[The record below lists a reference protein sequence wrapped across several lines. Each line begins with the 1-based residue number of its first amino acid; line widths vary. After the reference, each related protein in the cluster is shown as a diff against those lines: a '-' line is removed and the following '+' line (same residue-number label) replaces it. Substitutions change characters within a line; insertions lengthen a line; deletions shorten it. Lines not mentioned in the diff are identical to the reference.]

1 MEKNEKLLAQI
12 LNDSDE
18 MIQVSHANTF
28 SMIYANETA
37 RKYTGHGD
45 EPYLGRHCY
54 EYMMGLKE
62 QCSFCPMRNLGDRNS
77 FETEVDNGK
86 EVYAV
91 KTKKILWE
99 GEEVFIE
106 YAWDV
111 TKIRR
116 SQQIYKS
123 QIKALLASIPHA
135 QGIFHMD
142 LTEDKVISVNGSA
155 SLAIEMRKLSKVN
168 EVIKAVSQCV
178 PGEEG
183 ALDFYYIFCKESLLK
198 AYENGKTELVKD
210 TDSYFDDGS
219 IRPARITARLII
231 NPDNNHLECIVYGL
245 DVSLEV
251 QARRKY
257 EKERENLLAIFDTLA
272 DSYANVLLIDAEH
285 KQIKPMKVQGAVN
298 AIFSKGRD
306 LFYDFEN
313 VKNLYVEKRVHP
325 KDRKMMAEA
334 LSLNTIRKNLEEAK
348 EYKGNYSVI
357 EDGQAHFF
365 QFKFSRPENMEYI
378 VGGFQNTDEIVA
390 KQIEQEK
397 ALRDALVMARQANH
411 AKTTFLSNMSHD
423 IRTPMNAIIG
433 FTALA
438 QTHLDHPDQ
447 VEDYLKKIHTS
458 SAHLLGLI
466 NEILDMSRIES
477 GIVKLE
483 ENQVNLPGILR
494 DLHGII
500 QGQIDEKKQ
509 RLLIETFELTHEDV
523 VTDKLRLNQV
533 LLNIVGNA
541 IKYTDIGGTIRVG
554 MTEKTSDRPGYA
566 GYEFSIRDNG
576 IGMSPE
582 FADHIFDAFAREH
595 TSTVSGIQGTGLG
608 MAIAKNIVDLMD
620 GQITVKS
627 KLGKGTEVLV
637 RVDLKIG
644 EGVADETPDQALIS
658 HESFRGKRILLVE
671 DNDLNREIA
680 RTILEDAGIIVDT
693 AEDGIEAVDLMSKA
707 TEEEYDLILMDI
719 QMPKMDG
726 YTATREI
733 RTLKNNRKA
742 NIPIVAMTANAFEE
756 DRKKSLEAGMNG
768 HIAKPIDI
776 DILSKMLDQM
786 FEKEKSK
793 NIQ

>member
-1 MEKNEKLLAQI
+1 M
-12 LNDSDE
+12 
-18 MIQVSHANTF
+18 
-28 SMIYANETA
+28 
-37 RKYTGHGD
+37 
-45 EPYLGRHCY
+45 
-54 EYMMGLKE
+54 
-62 QCSFCPMRNLGDRNS
+62 
-77 FETEVDNGK
+77 
-86 EVYAV
+86 
-91 KTKKILWE
+91 
-99 GEEVFIE
+99 
-106 YAWDV
+106 
-111 TKIRR
+111 
-116 SQQIYKS
+116 
-123 QIKALLASIPHA
+123 
-135 QGIFHMD
+135 
-142 LTEDKVISVNGSA
+142 
-155 SLAIEMRKLSKVN
+155 
-168 EVIKAVSQCV
+168 
-178 PGEEG
+178 
-183 ALDFYYIFCKESLLK
+183 
-198 AYENGKTELVKD
+198 
-210 TDSYFDDGS
+210 
-219 IRPARITARLII
+219 
-231 NPDNNHLECIVYGL
+231 
-245 DVSLEV
+245 
-251 QARRKY
+251 
-257 EKERENLLAIFDTLA
+257 
-272 DSYANVLLIDAEH
+272 
-285 KQIKPMKVQGAVN
+285 
-298 AIFSKGRD
+298 
-306 LFYDFEN
+306 
-313 VKNLYVEKRVHP
+313 
-325 KDRKMMAEA
+325 
-334 LSLNTIRKNLEEAK
+334 
-348 EYKGNYSVI
+348 I

-500 QGQIDEKKQ
+500 QGQIDEKRQK
-509 RLLIETFELTHEDV
+509 LLIETFEVIHEDV
-523 VTDKLRLNQV
+523 ITDKLRLNQI

-566 GYEFSIRDNG
+566 RYEFSIRDNG

>member
-18 MIQVSHANTF
+18 MIQVSHAKTF

-37 RKYTGHGD
+37 KKYTGHGD
-45 EPYLGRHCY
+45 APYLGRHCY

-62 QCSFCPMRNLGDRNS
+62 QCPFCPMRNLGDRNS

-99 GEEVFIE
+99 GQEVFIE
-106 YAWDV
+106 YAWDI

-116 SQQIYKS
+116 SQKIYES
-123 QIKALLASIPHA
+123 QVKALLASIPHA

-142 LTEDKVISVNGSA
+142 LTEDLVISVNGSA
-155 SLAIEMRKLSKVN
+155 STAIEMRKLSKVN

-178 PGEEG
+178 PGKEG
-183 ALDFYYIFCKESLLK
+183 ALDFYHIFCKESLLK

-245 DVSLEV
+245 DVSAEV
-251 QARRKY
+251 QARREY

-285 KQIKPMKVQGAVN
+285 KQIKPMKIQGAVN

-306 LFYDFEN
+306 LFYDFED
-313 VKNLYVEKRVHP
+313 VKNHYVENRVHP

-348 EYKGNYSVI
+348 EYKGNYSVL

-378 VGGFQNTDEIVA
+378 VGGFQNTDEIIA

-411 AKTTFLSNMSHD
+411 AKSTFLSNMSHD

-438 QTHLDHPDQ
+438 QSRLDHPDQ
-447 VEDYLKKIHTS
+447 VGDYLKKIHTS
-458 SAHLLGLI
+458 STHLLGLI
-466 NEILDMSRIES
+466 NDILDMSRIES

-483 ENQVNLPGILR
+483 ENQVHLPDILR
-494 DLHGII
+494 DLHTII
-500 QGQIDEKKQ
+500 QGQIDEKQQK
-509 RLLIETFELTHEDV
+509 LLIETFELVHEDV
-523 VTDKLRLNQV
+523 ITDKLRLNQV

-541 IKYTDIGGTIRVG
+541 IKYTDLGGIIRVG
-554 MTEKTSDRPGYA
+554 MTEKPSDRPGYA
-566 GYEFSIRDNG
+566 RYEFSIRDNG
-576 IGMSPE
+576 IGMSQE

-608 MAIAKNIVDLMD
+608 MSIAKNIVDLMNGRIEVHSRQ
-620 GQITVKS
+620 GQ
-627 KLGKGTEVLV
+627 GTEVIV
-637 RVDLKIG
+637 TVDLKLG
-644 EGVADETPDQALIS
+644 EKMENEEPDKALDS
-658 HESFRGKRILLVE
+658 HERYREKRILLVE

-680 RTILEDAGIIVDT
+680 CTILEDAGIIVDT
-693 AEDGIEAVDLMSKA
+693 AEDGIEAVELMNKA

-733 RTLKNNRKA
+733 RTLKNKRKA
-742 NIPIVAMTANAFEE
+742 NIPIIAMTANAFDE
-756 DRKKSLEAGMNG
+756 DKKKSFEAEMNG

-776 DILSKMLDQM
+776 AGLLKILDQVL
-786 FEKEKSK
+786 EEE
-793 NIQ
+793 NGENA

>member
-18 MIQVSHANTF
+18 MIQVSHAKTF

-37 RKYTGHGD
+37 KKYTGHGD
-45 EPYLGRHCY
+45 APYLGRHCY

-62 QCSFCPMRNLGDRNS
+62 QCPFCPMRDLGDRNS

-99 GEEVFIE
+99 GQEVFIE
-106 YAWDV
+106 YAWDI

-116 SQQIYKS
+116 SQKIYES
-123 QIKALLASIPHA
+123 QVKALLASIHHA

-142 LTEDKVISVNGSA
+142 LTEDLVISVNGSA
-155 SLAIEMRKLSKVN
+155 STAIEMRKLSKVN
-168 EVIKAVSQCV
+168 EVIKAVSECV
-178 PGEEG
+178 PGKEG
-183 ALDFYYIFCKESLLK
+183 ALDFYHIFCKESLLK

-245 DVSLEV
+245 DVSAEV
-251 QARRKY
+251 QARREY

-285 KQIKPMKVQGAVN
+285 KQIKPMKIQGAVN

-306 LFYDFEN
+306 LFYDFED

-334 LSLNTIRKNLEEAK
+334 FSLNTIRKNLEESK
-348 EYKGNYSVI
+348 EYKGNYSVL

-378 VGGFQNTDEIVA
+378 VGGFQNTDEIIA

-411 AKTTFLSNMSHD
+411 AKSTFLSNMSHD

-438 QTHLDHPDQ
+438 QSRLDHPDQ
-447 VEDYLKKIHTS
+447 VGDYLKKIHTS
-458 SAHLLGLI
+458 STHLLGLI
-466 NEILDMSRIES
+466 NDILDMSRIES

-483 ENQVNLPGILR
+483 ENQVHLPDILR
-494 DLHGII
+494 DLHTII
-500 QGQIDEKKQ
+500 QGQIDEKQQK
-509 RLLIETFELTHEDV
+509 LLIETFELVHEDV
-523 VTDKLRLNQV
+523 ITDKLRLNQV

-541 IKYTDIGGTIRVG
+541 IKYTDLGGTIRVG
-554 MTEKTSDRPGYA
+554 MTEKTSDRIGQATYV
-566 GYEFSIRDNG
+566 FSIQDNG
-576 IGMSPE
+576 IGMSKE
-582 FADHIFDAFAREH
+582 FTNHIFDAFAREH

-608 MAIAKNIVDLMD
+608 MSIAKNIVDLMNGRIEVHSRQ
-620 GQITVKS
+620 GQ
-627 KLGKGTEVLV
+627 GTEVIV
-637 RVDLKIG
+637 TVDLKLG
-644 EGVADETPDQALIS
+644 EKMENEEPDKALDS
-658 HESFRGKRILLVE
+658 HERYREKRILLVE

-680 RTILEDAGIIVDT
+680 CTILEDAGIIVDT
-693 AEDGIEAVDLMSKA
+693 AEDGIEAVELMNKA

-733 RTLKNNRKA
+733 RTLKNKRKA
-742 NIPIVAMTANAFEE
+742 NIPIIAMTANAFDE
-756 DRKKSLEAGMNG
+756 DRKKSFEAGMNG

-776 DILSKMLDQM
+776 AGLLKILDQVL
-786 FEKEKSK
+786 EEE
-793 NIQ
+793 NGENA